1 MCSTAYFF
9 RLAWLFSWPSGNSR
23 RSIDLLTATAED
35 LQQLLKAGELTS
47 VELVDRCFAQID
59 RHDNYLRAVLQR
71 NPHARTV
78 AATLDLERKN
88 GHLRGPLHGIPILIK
103 DNIATHPSLG
113 MNTTGGSLA
122 LLTLRPSKSAE
133 IIERVSRWTHLIL
146 SIAEHLHL
154 QLISVGSNIMPG
166 WSALGG
172 QAQSAY
178 TTGAVDLTDRV
189 LGHSSPSGSSTGSA
203 IGVSAGYSPLAIG
216 TDTGGSLITPS
227 TRAALYTLR
236 PTMNLLPRDGL
247 IPLSH
252 SFDTVGP
259 MAKSPADL
267 ANLLDILATPKGSEK
282 TKFHSQMT
290 AGDFRDFKIGF
301 LSPETWF
308 FDSDLQRPVPEATA
322 QIKTDTRAAYAKIAL
337 TAKSFKQ
344 VELVSIDAFEV
355 NGRHSFYDIQAARFK
370 PTFEAY
376 LGTLEDSQVRSLDE
390 LIRFNQNHAEKELPP
405 GYDNQDQLQNAAT
418 MTMSD
423 QEHDFLLRHARKVGR
438 DIGID
443 KTLKDYDVDLVIAP
457 ADSPVNLLVSA
468 AGYPSATMPLSYLKF
483 NGRPIGLVAFT
494 TAGGE
499 EMLLN
504 FLRAYENTFPKR
516 RSPSHL

>member
-1 MCSTAYFF
+1 MAYLF
-9 RLAWLFSWPSGNSR
+9 RLAWPFSWPSGTPQ

-59 RHDNYLRAVLQR
+59 KHDDYLRAVLQR
-71 NPHARTV
+71 NPQARTV

-88 GHLRGPLHGIPILIK
+88 GHIRGPLHGIPILIK

-122 LLTLRPSKSAE
+122 MLTSRPSKSAE
-133 IIERVSRWTHLIL
+133 VIERIL
-146 SIAEHLHL
+146 GAGMIIIGKT
-154 QLISVGSNIMPG
+154 QLSELAGFKGSNIMPG

-172 QAQSAY
+172 QTQSAY
-178 TTGAVDLTDRV
+178 TTGAVDLTDGV

-203 IGVSAGYSPLAIG
+203 VGVSAGYSPLAIG

-236 PTMNLLPRDGL
+236 PTMNLIPQDGL

-252 SFDTVGP
+252 LFDTVGP

-267 ANLLDILATPKGSEK
+267 ANLLDVLATPKGSEQRK
-282 TKFHSQMT
+282 YHSQMM
-290 AGDFRDFKIGF
+290 ASDFRDFKIGF
-301 LSPETWF
+301 LSPEKWF

-322 QIKTDTRAAYAKIAL
+322 QINKDTQAAYAKMAL
-337 TAKSFKQ
+337 TAKSFKE

-355 NGRHSFYDIQAARFK
+355 NGRHSFYDIQ
-370 PTFEAY
+370 
-376 LGTLEDSQVRSLDE
+376 D
-390 LIRFNQNHAEKELPP
+390 
-405 GYDNQDQLQNAAT
+405 YDNQDQLQDAAT

-423 QEHDFLLRHARKVGR
+423 EEHDFLLRHARKVGR

-443 KTLKDYDVDLVIAP
+443 KTLKEYDVDLVIAP

-468 AGYPSATMPLSYLKF
+468 AGYPSATMPLSYLEY

-504 FLRAYENTFPKR
+504 FLCAYENTFPKR
-516 RSPSHL
+516 CPPSRLYQDIIQ

>member
-1 MCSTAYFF
+1 MQILGAGMIVIGKT
-9 RLAWLFSWPSGNSR
+9 RLSEL
-23 RSIDLLTATAED
+23 
-35 LQQLLKAGELTS
+35 AG
-47 VELVDRCFAQID
+47 F
-59 RHDNYLRAVLQR
+59 
-71 NPHARTV
+71 
-78 AATLDLERKN
+78 K
-88 GHLRGPLHGIPILIK
+88 
-103 DNIATHPSLG
+103 
-113 MNTTGGSLA
+113 
-122 LLTLRPSKSAE
+122 
-133 IIERVSRWTHLIL
+133 
-146 SIAEHLHL
+146 
-154 QLISVGSNIMPG
+154 GSNIMPG

-203 IGVSAGYSPLAIG
+203 VGVSAGYSPLAIG

-236 PTMNLLPRDGL
+236 PTMDLVPRDGL
-247 IPLSH
+247 IPLH
-252 SFDTVGP
+252 SEG
-259 MAKSPADL
+259 KQ
-267 ANLLDILATPKGSEK
+267 KR
-282 TKFHSQMT
+282 KFHSQMT

-322 QIKTDTRAAYAKIAL
+322 QIKTDTQAAYAKIAL
-337 TAKSFKQ
+337 TAKSLKQ

-390 LIRFNQNHAEKELPP
+390 LIKFNQNHAEKELPP

-443 KTLKDYDVDLVIAP
+443 KTLKDYDIDLVIAP

-468 AGYPSATMPLSYLKF
+468 AGMVPRHPS
-483 NGRPIGLVAFT
+483 
-494 TAGGE
+494 
-499 EMLLN
+499 
-504 FLRAYENTFPKR
+504 
-516 RSPSHL
+516 

>member
-1 MCSTAYFF
+1 MAFFF
-9 RLAWLFSWPSGNSR
+9 RLAWPFSWPSGTPR
-23 RSIDLLTATAED
+23 RSIDLSTATAED

-59 RHDNYLRAVLQR
+59 RHDDYLRAILQR
-71 NPHARTV
+71 NPQARTV

-88 GHLRGPLHGIPILIK
+88 GHIRGPLHGIPILIK

-122 LLTLRPSKSAE
+122 LLTSRPSKSAE
-133 IIERVSRWTHLIL
+133 IIERIL
-146 SIAEHLHL
+146 GAGMIIIGKT
-154 QLISVGSNIMPG
+154 QLSELAGFKGSNIMPG

-172 QAQSAY
+172 QTLSAY
-178 TTGAVDLTDRV
+178 TTDAVDLTDRV

-203 IGVSAGYSPLAIG
+203 VGVSAGYSPLAMG

-227 TRAALYTLR
+227 TRAALYILR
-236 PTMNLLPRDGL
+236 PTMNLVPQDGL

-252 SFDTVGP
+252 LFDTVGP

-267 ANLLDILATPKGSEK
+267 ANLLDVLVAPKGNEK
-282 TKFHSQMT
+282 RYFHSQMM
-290 AGDFRDFKIGF
+290 ASDFRDFKIGF

-308 FDSDLQRPVPEATA
+308 FNSDLQRPVPEATA
-322 QIKTDTRAAYAKIAL
+322 QIKKDTQAAYAKLAL
-337 TAKSFKQ
+337 TAKSFKE

-355 NGRHSFYDIQAARFK
+355 NGRHIFYDIQAARFK
-370 PTFEAY
+370 PIFEAY
-376 LGTLEDSQVRSLDE
+376 PGTLESSQVRSLDE

-405 GYDNQDQLQNAAT
+405 HYDNQDQLQNAAT
-418 MTMSD
+418 IIMSD
-423 QEHDFLLRHARKVGR
+423 QEHDFLLRHARKAGR

-443 KTLKDYDVDLVIAP
+443 KTIKEYDVDLVIAP

-468 AGYPSATMPLSYLKF
+468 AA
-483 NGRPIGLVAFT
+483 
-494 TAGGE
+494 
-499 EMLLN
+499 
-504 FLRAYENTFPKR
+504 LRNDAIIISQIQWPVNWSSCIYDCR
-516 RSPSHL
+516 G

>member
-1 MCSTAYFF
+1 
-9 RLAWLFSWPSGNSR
+9 
-23 RSIDLLTATAED
+23 SIDLLTATAED

-71 NPHARTV
+71 NPQARTV
-78 AATLDLERKN
+78 AATLDLERRN

-122 LLTLRPSKSAE
+122 LLTSRPSKSAE
-133 IIERVSRWTHLIL
+133 IIERVSR
-146 SIAEHLHL
+146 
-154 QLISVGSNIMPG
+154 SNIMPG

-203 IGVSAGYSPLAIG
+203 VGVSAGYSPLAIG

-236 PTMNLLPRDGL
+236 PTMNLVPQDGL

-267 ANLLDILATPKGSEK
+267 ANLLDVLTTPKGSEK
-282 TKFHSQMT
+282 RKFYSQIT

-322 QIKTDTRAAYAKIAL
+322 QIKKDTQAAYAKLAL
-337 TAKSFKQ
+337 TAKSFKE

-405 GYDNQDQLQNAAT
+405 GKSPFITQNAAT

-443 KTLKDYDVDLVIAP
+443 KTLKEYDVDLVIAP

-468 AGYPSATMPLSYLKF
+468 AGYPSATMPLSYLKY

-516 RSPSHL
+516 CPPSRL